1 MDKSNDLSNYDYI
14 LKQNLCEN
22 VKNNPKYV
30 DPVKFLEECEE
41 MGDGLLEQGSFL
53 IILLKF
59 VLLGLQPAFSYILIQ
74 LNAFFQNR
82 LDMSDIEVYDH
93 IVLAIEL
100 IDKNIHDFNIAINDY
115 LISDL
120 IKKNKISLSVLLVL
134 GTILSFAVT
143 MIYSVILENFLK
155 PKILHSRYML
165 KLVSVNFLS
174 KSAKIAK
181 YLATTSQTLLKKL

>member
-1 MDKSNDLSNYDYI
+1 M
-14 LKQNLCEN
+14 
-22 VKNNPKYV
+22 
-30 DPVKFLEECEE
+30 
-41 MGDGLLEQGSFL
+41 
-53 IILLKF
+53 
-59 VLLGLQPAFSYILIQ
+59 
-74 LNAFFQNR
+74 
-82 LDMSDIEVYDH
+82 
-93 IVLAIEL
+93 VLAIEL

-120 IKKNKISLSVLLVL
+120 IKKNKISLSVFLVL

-143 MIYSVILENFLK
+143 MIYSIILENFLK

-181 YLATTSQTLLKKL
+181 YLATTSQSLLKKL